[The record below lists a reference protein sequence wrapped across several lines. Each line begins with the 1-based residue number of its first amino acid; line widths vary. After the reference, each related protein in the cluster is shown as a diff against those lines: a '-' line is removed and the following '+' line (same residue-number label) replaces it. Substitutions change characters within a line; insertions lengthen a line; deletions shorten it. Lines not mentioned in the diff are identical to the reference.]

1 MKQLIVTFAASMLA
15 LCLAGAAQAGQPDA
29 VVPVDDELSL
39 EPDAL
44 EGLFP
49 GHYEARVAGGYRL
62 LIAAKEDG
70 TMLGRAFGKEDSG
83 LWVIKDEELC
93 ISWRSWTRG
102 EYKCG
107 AITQNGDW
115 FVATNSKNGETM
127 MFKAIN
133 KREVY
138 TARVGRR
145 VARD

>member
-1 MKQLIVTFAASMLA
+1 MKKLITIFTATMLA
-15 LCLAGAAQAGQPDA
+15 LPLAGAALAEQLDA
-29 VVPVDDELSL
+29 VPVDQLSM

-49 GHYEARVAGGYRL
+49 GTYEARVAGGYRL
-62 LIAAKEDG
+62 LIAANDDG
-70 TMLGRAFGKEDSG
+70 TMLGRAFGKEDKG

-107 AITQNGDW
+107 AISQNGDW
-115 FVATNSKNGETM
+115 FVATNSKDGETM
-127 MFKAIN
+127 MFKAID

>member
-1 MKQLIVTFAASMLA
+1 MKKLIITFATTMLA
-15 LCLAGAAQAGQPDA
+15 FSFAGVVQAEQPAAVPA
-29 VVPVDDELSL
+29 VELSM

-62 LIAAKEDG
+62 LISAKEDG
-70 TMLGRAFGKEDSG
+70 TMLGRAFGKEDNG
-83 LWVIKDEELC
+83 VWLIKDEELC
-93 ISWRSWTRG
+93 IAWRSWTRG

-127 MFKAIN
+127 KFKAIS
-133 KREVY
+133 KRDVY
-138 TARVGRR
+138 AARVGRR
-145 VARD
+145 ASRD